1 MTSPK
6 PYAVQQKDP
15 VAGLPLSVSGRAP
28 TRISQVRQA
37 APPGTTIVAEG
48 VKAITEE
55 ESSTQELTESTSTS
69 AKPVSGPDPESLLGS
84 VIADRYRLLEII
96 GQGGIGVVYKAQHT
110 LIDRIVAFK
119 MLRKETLQ
127 DERSMQR
134 FQMEGKAMTSVSH
147 PNIVSVF
154 DFGVTANQS
163 AFLVMEFLDGTDL
176 DTLIQAAGYLEPD
189 EVVALFIQICDA
201 LSHLHE
207 RGLIHRDLKPANV
220 IILNPGVDAQV
231 KLVDFGMAKFQ
242 EQSRY
247 SQSLTRP
254 GEVFGSP
261 YYMSPEQCVGMQLDL
276 RSDIYSMGCVMYEAL
291 SGRPPFL
298 GENMVQL
305 AQMHLDTPPDP
316 ISVAIEDTNFPRWL
330 DAIVLKCLAK
340 NVNDRYQSAEEMKK
354 ALVSFQRTWL
364 QKTTKRLVFKGDFSE
379 SGNTPA
385 FPRRATEEIM
395 RPASVTQAG
404 AAVSNAVA
412 QAWQNNLNKESESTT
427 STPAEKETQLDQGR
441 KKLLIGL
448 GIVSVIAMVGVSFFA
463 GRVSTGGSQEQYQ
476 RFDADGTTALET
488 GHYSEAEYNFSQA
501 VKLAEQ
507 NGIKDNQPL
516 FESLINLAT
525 VYQKENKNELAE
537 DLYKSTITR
546 IEEAEGK
553 DSGNLAPVLIKLG
566 KLYTDTNRLSEAEA
580 VHQRAKNIVESAFGS
595 SHKMMVDCLNGYA
608 ETKKKQGELEHANKL
623 QSQAQEIIKNG
634 AAPAAAEKKDPAK

>member
-1 MTSPK
+1 M
-6 PYAVQQKDP
+6 
-15 VAGLPLSVSGRAP
+15 R
-28 TRISQVRQA
+28 RECR
-37 APPGTTIVAEG
+37 
-48 VKAITEE
+48 AITEE
-55 ESSTQELTESTSTS
+55 ESNTQELTEAGPHKAS
-69 AKPVSGPDPESLLGS
+69 SGPDPESLLGS

-154 DFGVTANQS
+154 DFGITANQS

-189 EVVALFIQICDA
+189 EVVSLFIQICDA

-291 SGRPPFL
+291 TGRPPFL

-305 AQMHLDTPPDP
+305 AQMHLDTP
-316 ISVAIEDTNFPRWL
+316 A
-330 DAIVLKCLAK
+330 
-340 NVNDRYQSAEEMKK
+340 
-354 ALVSFQRTWL
+354 
-364 QKTTKRLVFKGDFSE
+364 
-379 SGNTPA
+379 
-385 FPRRATEEIM
+385 RAH
-395 RPASVTQAG
+395 R
-404 AAVSNAVA
+404 NC
-412 QAWQNNLNKESESTT
+412 
-427 STPAEKETQLDQGR
+427 
-441 KKLLIGL
+441 
-448 GIVSVIAMVGVSFFA
+448 
-463 GRVSTGGSQEQYQ
+463 Y
-476 RFDADGTTALET
+476 
-488 GHYSEAEYNFSQA
+488 
-501 VKLAEQ
+501 
-507 NGIKDNQPL
+507 
-516 FESLINLAT
+516 
-525 VYQKENKNELAE
+525 
-537 DLYKSTITR
+537 
-546 IEEAEGK
+546 
-553 DSGNLAPVLIKLG
+553 
-566 KLYTDTNRLSEAEA
+566 
-580 VHQRAKNIVESAFGS
+580 
-595 SHKMMVDCLNGYA
+595 
-608 ETKKKQGELEHANKL
+608 
-623 QSQAQEIIKNG
+623 
-634 AAPAAAEKKDPAK
+634 

>member
-1 MTSPK
+1 M
-6 PYAVQQKDP
+6 
-15 VAGLPLSVSGRAP
+15 
-28 TRISQVRQA
+28 
-37 APPGTTIVAEG
+37 
-48 VKAITEE
+48 
-55 ESSTQELTESTSTS
+55 
-69 AKPVSGPDPESLLGS
+69 LGS

-110 LIDRIVAFK
+110 FIDRIVAFK

-134 FQMEGKAMTSVSH
+134 FQMEGKAMTTVNH

-154 DFGVTANQS
+154 DFGITANQS

-220 IILNPGVDAQV
+220 ILLNPGIDAQV

-247 SQSLTRP
+247 AQSLTRP

-291 SGRPPFL
+291 TGRPPFL

-305 AQMHLDTPPDP
+305 AQMHLDTPPEP
-316 ISVAIEDTNFPRWL
+316 IGVAIEDKSFPRYL
-330 DAIVLKCLAK
+330 DAIVLKSLAK

-354 ALVSFQRTWL
+354 ALVGFQRTWL
-364 QKTTKRLVFKGDFSE
+364 QKTTKRLVFKGEFSE
-379 SGNTPA
+379 SGNS
-385 FPRRATEEIM
+385 FEVPRRPTEEIIM
-395 RPASVTQAG
+395 PASIKSDAEE
-404 AAVSNAVA
+404 APNKVA
-412 QAWQNNLNKESESTT
+412 QAWQNNLSEAPTPQTGAQQNALT
-427 STPAEKETQLDQGR
+427 SEKDNGGSGQGR
-441 KKLLIGL
+441 KNLLIGL
-448 GIVSVIAMVGVSFFA
+448 GAAILIAMIGVSFFA
-463 GRVSTGGSQEQYQ
+463 GRVSNGGSSGKYQ
-476 RFDADGTTALET
+476 KFDADGTTALEAGRFT
-488 GHYSEAEYNFSQA
+488 EAEYNFSQA
-501 VKLAEQ
+501 VKVAEQ

-516 FESLINLAT
+516 FESLTNLAT
-525 VYQKENKNELAE
+525 VYQREGKHELAE
-537 DLYKSTITR
+537 GLYKNTISR
-546 IEEAEGK
+546 IEIAEGK
-553 DSGNLAPVLIKLG
+553 DSGNLAPVLMKLG
-566 KLYTDTNRLSEAEA
+566 KLYSDMNRLNEAEA
-580 VHQRAKNIVESAFGS
+580 AHERAKSIVEAAFGS
-595 SHKMMVDCLNGYA
+595 SHKMMADVLNGYA
-608 ETKKKQGELEHANKL
+608 ETKKKQGSLEHADKMQN
-623 QSQAQEIIKNG
+623 QAQKIMNN
-634 AAPAAAEKKDPAK
+634 APTGTDTKDPPSK

>member
-1 MTSPK
+1 M
-6 PYAVQQKDP
+6 
-15 VAGLPLSVSGRAP
+15 
-28 TRISQVRQA
+28 
-37 APPGTTIVAEG
+37 
-48 VKAITEE
+48 
-55 ESSTQELTESTSTS
+55 TESTSTS

-247 SQSLTRP
+247 AQSLTRP

-316 ISVAIEDTNFPRWL
+316 IGVSIEDKNFPRWL

-354 ALVSFQRTWL
+354 ALVGFQRTWL

-379 SGNTPA
+379 SGNSPA
-385 FPRRATEEIM
+385 FPRRATEEIL

-404 AAVSNAVA
+404 QAVSNAVA
-412 QAWQNNLNKESESTT
+412 QAWQNNLNKESD
-427 STPAEKETQLDQGR
+427 PASKPVEKESALDQGR

-448 GIVSVIAMVGVSFFA
+448 GVVSVIAMVGVSFFA

-476 RFDADGTTALET
+476 KFDAAGTTALET
-488 GHYSEAEYNFSQA
+488 GRYSEAEFNFSQA

-525 VYQKENKNELAE
+525 VYQKENKSELAE

-546 IEEAEGK
+546 IEDAEGK

-566 KLYTDTNRLSEAEA
+566 KLYTDTNRLTEAEA
-580 VHQRAKNIVESAFGS
+580 AHQRAKNIVESAFGS

-608 ETKKKQGELEHANKL
+608 ETKKKQGKLEHATKL
-623 QSQAQEIIKNG
+623 QNQAQEIVKNRDQSGG
-634 AAPAAAEKKDPAK
+634 AENKDPAK

>member
-1 MTSPK
+1 M
-6 PYAVQQKDP
+6 
-15 VAGLPLSVSGRAP
+15 
-28 TRISQVRQA
+28 
-37 APPGTTIVAEG
+37 
-48 VKAITEE
+48 
-55 ESSTQELTESTSTS
+55 
-69 AKPVSGPDPESLLGS
+69 
-84 VIADRYRLLEII
+84 LEII

-110 LIDRIVAFK
+110 FIDRIVAFK
-119 MLRKETLQ
+119 MLRRETLQ

-134 FQMEGKAMTSVSH
+134 FQMEGKAMTTVNH

-154 DFGVTANQS
+154 DFGITANQS

-176 DTLIQAAGYLEPD
+176 DTMIQAAGYLEPD
-189 EVVALFIQICDA
+189 EVVSLFIQICDA

-247 SQSLTRP
+247 AQSLTRP

-291 SGRPPFL
+291 TGRPPFL

-305 AQMHLDTPPDP
+305 AQMHLDTAPDP
-316 ISVAIEDTNFPRWL
+316 IGVSIEDSNFPRWL
-330 DAIVLKCLAK
+330 DAIVLKSLAK

-354 ALVSFQRTWL
+354 ALVAFQKTWL
-364 QKTTKRLVFKGDFSE
+364 QKTTKRMVFKGAFGE
-379 SGNTPA
+379 SGNTEA
-385 FPRRATEEIM
+385 IPRRPTEEIM
-395 RPASVTQAG
+395 RPASITQSGQAVPNTV
-404 AAVSNAVA
+404 AA
-412 QAWQNNLNKESESTT
+412 AWQNNLGNEPEKKAAQNKPLTEEESSV
-427 STPAEKETQLDQGR
+427 AQGR

-448 GIVSVIAMVGVSFFA
+448 GVVSVVAMIGVSFFA
-463 GRVSTGGSQEQYQ
+463 GRVSTGDSSERYQ
-476 RFDADGTTALET
+476 KFDANGTTAFQAGRLE
-488 GHYSEAEYNFSQA
+488 EAEYNFSQA
-501 VKLAEQ
+501 VKIAEQ

-516 FESLINLAT
+516 FESLINLAG
-525 VYQKENKNELAE
+525 VYQKEGKNELAE

-546 IEEAEGK
+546 IELAEGK

-566 KLYTDTNRLSEAEA
+566 KLYADTNRLQEAEA
-580 VHQRAKNIVESAFGS
+580 THERAKSIVESAFGS
-595 SHKMMVDCLNGYA
+595 SHKMMIDCLNGYA
-608 ETKKKQGELEHANKL
+608 ETKKKQGKMEHATKL
-623 QSQAQEIIKNG
+623 QNQAQEIIKKSG
-634 AAPAAAEKKDPAK
+634 TDQLTKDPASK

>member
-1 MTSPK
+1 M
-6 PYAVQQKDP
+6 
-15 VAGLPLSVSGRAP
+15 R
-28 TRISQVRQA
+28 RECR
-37 APPGTTIVAEG
+37 
-48 VKAITEE
+48 AITEE
-55 ESSTQELTESTSTS
+55 ESNTQELTEAGPHKAS
-69 AKPVSGPDPESLLGS
+69 SGPDPESLLGS

-154 DFGVTANQS
+154 DFGITANQS

-189 EVVALFIQICDA
+189 EVVSLFIQICDA

-291 SGRPPFL
+291 TGRPPFL

-305 AQMHLDTPPDP
+305 AQMHLDTPPEP
-316 ISVAIEDTNFPRWL
+316 IGIAIEDNNFPRWL
-330 DAIVLKCLAK
+330 DAIVLKSLAK

-354 ALVSFQRTWL
+354 ALVGFQRTWL
-364 QKTTKRLVFKGDFSE
+364 QKTTKRLVFKGAFSE
-379 SGNTPA
+379 SGSNESI
-385 FPRRATEEIM
+385 PRRPTEEIL
-395 RPASVTQAG
+395 RPASITQAG
-404 AAVSNAVA
+404 EAVPNTVAA
-412 QAWQNNLNKESESTT
+412 AWQNNLGKEETTPAKSNTVAQTGSDKTATPAGET
-427 STPAEKETQLDQGR
+427 STDQGR

-448 GIVSVIAMVGVSFFA
+448 GVASVIAMIGVSFFA
-463 GRVSTGGSQEQYQ
+463 GRVSTGGSTERYQ
-476 RFDADGTTALET
+476 KYDVEGTQALEA
-488 GHYSEAEYNFSQA
+488 GRWSEAEYNFMQA
-501 VKLAEQ
+501 VKVAEQ

-516 FESLINLAT
+516 FDSLINLAT

-537 DLYKSTITR
+537 DLYKSTIQR
-546 IEEAEGK
+546 IEQAEGK
-553 DSGNLAPVLIKLG
+553 ESGSLAPVLIKLG
-566 KLYTDTNRLSEAEA
+566 KLYTDTNRLKEAEEA
-580 VHQRAKNIVESAFGS
+580 HERAKNIVESAFGS

-608 ETKKKQGELEHANKL
+608 ETKKKQGQLDHATKL
-623 QSQAQEIIKNG
+623 QDQAQEIQKNS
-634 AAPAAAEKKDPAK
+634 APVSPENQAPAPQ